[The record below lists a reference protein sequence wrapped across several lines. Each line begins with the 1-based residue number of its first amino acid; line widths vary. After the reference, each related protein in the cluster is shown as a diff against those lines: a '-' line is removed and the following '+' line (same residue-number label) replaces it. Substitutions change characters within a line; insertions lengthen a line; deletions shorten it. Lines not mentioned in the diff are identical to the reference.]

1 MNDKPDAHSF
11 LERWSR
17 KKRGLEADQPEPTS
31 DERSAEHA
39 QNGPAEES
47 DAVETASGETG
58 EALKDF
64 SDFDFEKLD
73 YESDYTQ
80 FMDKN
85 VSSADRHKALRKLW
99 VSNPVLANMDGLD
112 DYCEDYTDAAV
123 CLPKGLMK
131 TAYQYGRG
139 FLNDDEVAAWEAL
152 GADPKAAEPPLET
165 KPAAEETVTIA
176 DVSEPVPEDLDS
188 GPGAGCAASVK
199 QADQEM
205 LAEFE
210 AEQAEQDPKA

>member
-1 MNDKPDAHSF
+1 
-11 LERWSR
+11 
-17 KKRGLEADQPEPTS
+17 
-31 DERSAEHA
+31 
-39 QNGPAEES
+39 
-47 DAVETASGETG
+47 
-58 EALKDF
+58 
-64 SDFDFEKLD
+64 
-73 YESDYTQ
+73 
-80 FMDKN
+80 MDKN

-176 DVSEPVPEDLDS
+176 DVSEPVRRT
-188 GPGAGCAASVK
+188 
-199 QADQEM
+199 
-205 LAEFE
+205 
-210 AEQAEQDPKA
+210 